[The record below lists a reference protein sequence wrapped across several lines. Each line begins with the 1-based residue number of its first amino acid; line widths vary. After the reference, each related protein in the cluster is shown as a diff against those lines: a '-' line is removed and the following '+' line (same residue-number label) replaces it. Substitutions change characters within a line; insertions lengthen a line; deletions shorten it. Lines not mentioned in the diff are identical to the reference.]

1 MNCEHMGCMCLVE
14 PGEDFCSD
22 HCRQHA
28 SDPTHE
34 EHRCEC
40 GHPACSMAGV

>member
-14 PGEDFCSD
+14 PGQDFCSD

>member
-1 MNCEHMGCMCLVE
+1 MNCEHMGCMCLAE